1 MENKYILS
9 EYMYSKE
16 YEDAHKNAIE
26 YMLFLQ
32 WVKDLI
38 DVTKALNNTTKD
50 KWYQE
55 VFYIHLVGLFEVIS
69 GDTSISAN
77 LDDSY
82 NCHVKECVE
91 EMYSLL
97 TENEYIYLV
106 YSRHSA
112 AHPFQNGYDLYDTCG
127 KKKKP
132 NQWLIKGKKR
142 IKSTE
147 DIVNS
152 LDQVTCEFN
161 NDNDLFDSYILK
173 KLTPHILRLQEGIY
187 ERYLKA
193 AEAVNLAS
201 NPKMYETMTN
211 LMSS

>member
-1 MENKYILS
+1 MEDKYILS
-9 EYMYSKE
+9 EYMFSKE
-16 YEDAHKNAIE
+16 YEDTHKYAIE

-38 DVTKALNNTTKD
+38 DVTKALNTTKD

-69 GDTSISAN
+69 GDTSIRAN
-77 LDDSY
+77 LEDSY
-82 NCHVKECVE
+82 NSHVKQCVE
-91 EMYSLL
+91 EMYSSL
-97 TENEYIYLV
+97 TDNEYINLV

-112 AHPFQNGYDLYDTCG
+112 AHPFQNGYDLYDSCG

-132 NQWLIKGKKR
+132 NQWLIKGKK
-142 IKSTE
+142 KTMSTE

-152 LDQVTCEFN
+152 LDQITCEFN
-161 NDNDLFDSYILK
+161 NDNDMFDSHILK
-173 KLTPHILRLQEGIY
+173 KLTPHILRLQKGIY
-187 ERYLKA
+187 ARYLKA
-193 AEAVNLAS
+193 AEAMNLAS
-201 NPKMYETMTN
+201 NPKIYETMNN